1 MSDPVFQAIARARSG
16 FVEAAAGCGKTEAIV
31 RTVGTYCDG
40 CQLVL
45 THTHAGVDALRQRF
59 RSLGVKRSKYHV
71 DTIAGWAWGWVR
83 LYPGNGGYRGS
94 IDVAEWTSVYAAMCN
109 LLQKGFVRY
118 GILNSYTGVIVD
130 EYQDCTASM
139 HALIL
144 ELRNLLPCRV
154 LGDDL
159 QGIFGFRDELVG
171 WSDVRGA
178 FGINLGTLDTPH
190 RWIRAGN
197 ENLGKWL
204 QNARGDFRAGREPSY
219 RASPVEYRSIN
230 YAELSRQLIGIA
242 HGKPGRICVIGPK
255 ARRLPATVETA
266 LVNHRFHVLEPNDL
280 TVLQVLVQALSDASA
295 ADKSG
300 AALEFLESAF
310 GGLDSDEKRFLAA
323 LLANKAQRPR
333 RVDRQALC
341 AKHKEGVTAQLLID
355 LLDYVTNTLK
365 KPPKLSESISAL
377 KCVLE
382 GHLENGASLKALYA
396 QEIAQRKYHSR
407 DHVHRCIGSTL
418 LVKGLEF
425 DHAIVLRSPAW
436 QKSWGTHKDLY
447 VALTRGAKSTMLV
460 DLMDGDGARG

>member
-1 MSDPVFQAIARARSG
+1 MSDPVFRAIAQARSG

-31 RTVGTYCDG
+31 RTVGAYCDG

-59 RSLGVKRSKYHV
+59 RSLGVTRAKYHV

-83 LYPGNGGYRGS
+83 MYPSNGGYRGS
-94 IDVAEWTSVYAAMCN
+94 MDVAEWTSVYAAMCN
-109 LLQKGFVRY
+109 LLHKDFVRY
-118 GILNSYTGVIVD
+118 GILNSYAGVIVD

-144 ELRNLLPCRV
+144 ELKSLLPCRV

-159 QGIFGFRDELVG
+159 QGIFGFRDKLVG
-171 WSDVRGA
+171 WSDVRAA
-178 FGINLGTLDTPH
+178 FANDLGTLDTPH
-190 RWIRAGN
+190 RWIKAGN
-197 ENLGKWL
+197 EDLGVWL

-219 RASPVEYRSIN
+219 RDSPVEYRSIS
-230 YAELSRQLIGIA
+230 YGEISRRLIGIA
-242 HGKPGRICVIGPK
+242 HAKPGRICVIGPK

-280 TVLQVLVQALSDASA
+280 TVLQDLVQTLCDGDA

-300 AALEFLESAF
+300 AAMEFLESVF

-323 LLANKAQRPR
+323 LLENKAQRPR

-341 AKHKEGVTAQLLID
+341 AKQKQGVTAQLLIN
-355 LLDYVTNTLK
+355 LLDYVADILG
-365 KPPKLSESISAL
+365 KPCKLNESVSAL
-377 KCVLE
+377 KCILE
-382 GHLENGASLKALYA
+382 SHLENGASLKALYA

-407 DHVHRCIGSTL
+407 SHVYRCIGSTL

-425 DHAIVLRSPAW
+425 DHAIILRSPGW
-436 QKSWGTHKDLY
+436 QKNWGTHKDLY

-460 DLMDGDGARG
+460 DLIEGDRTRG